1 MIIDLI
7 KTLRTVLNLC
17 VLAVWRQKQPLIF
30 SCIVITIILL
40 DLHCLMSFVKAN
52 LSLDKFLNI
61 ILSGSSHFKDSQNQS
76 ILNSTI
82 RYITNSNRFSGSVF

>member
-1 MIIDLI
+1 MNTDLI
-7 KTLRTVLNLC
+7 IILRTVLTLC

-52 LSLDKFLNI
+52 LSVDKFLNI
-61 ILSGSSHFKDSQNQS
+61 ILCGSSQFKDSQKQS

-82 RYITNSNRFSGSVF
+82 KYITDSNRFSGSFF